1 MLYECSDCFTIS
13 LLIMKRGLALLSL
26 LLVFNA
32 SAQIEVSSKK
42 QETVFCTNMGLHCI
56 NKVTVDTVTTYWVSF
71 RDAAYKHIEV
81 YKSLEFANKED
92 LMMFYVYIVSTING
106 EDSIIIS
113 FNDQTVGIN
122 YEMGLV
128 RVTFQEGH
136 FFVNNKQALKCID
149 ALKNHNN

>member
-1 MLYECSDCFTIS
+1 V
-13 LLIMKRGLALLSL
+13 A
-26 LLVFNA
+26 
-32 SAQIEVSSKK
+32 
-42 QETVFCTNMGLHCI
+42 
-56 NKVTVDTVTTYWVSF
+56 TYWVSF

-81 YKSLEFANKED
+81 YKSLEFSNKED

-113 FNDQTVGIN
+113 FNDQSVGIN

-136 FFVNNKQALKCID
+136 FFVNKKQALKCID
-149 ALKNHNN
+149 EIKNHNN